1 MTENQKLD
9 YLRETVVKEH
19 HCIWLFFEENAG
31 GLEKIKS
38 GIRDLNT
45 RQELD
50 RYVSK
55 YI

>member
-19 HCIWLFFEENAG
+19 YCIWVFFVENAG

-38 GIRDLNT
+38 EIRDLNT
-45 RQELD
+45 RQKLD
-50 RYVSK
+50 KYISK

>member
-9 YLRETVVKEH
+9 HLRNAVVNECY
-19 HCIWLFFEENAG
+19 CIWEIFVDHAG
-31 GLEKIKS
+31 GLEKIKYD
-38 GIRDLNT
+38 IRDLNT
-45 RQELD
+45 TQELD